1 MVGKRLKDLRRAK
14 NVRQEDLATI
24 LGVQKAVISHYET
37 DKVDPSDKVKVEI
50 AKFFDISMDYLMGI
64 IDEAVPCYHS
74 EIFMK
79 IPKNIRKDERDL
91 LEEFIGFIN
100 HKRKT

>member
-1 MVGKRLKDLRRAK
+1 MQGVFCWRENTDHHASIKARMRNKNRTEVIIVVGKRLKDLRRAK

-50 AKFFDISMDYLMGI
+50 AKFFDNI
-64 IDEAVPCYHS
+64 IDGV
-74 EIFMK
+74 I
-79 IPKNIRKDERDL
+79 
-91 LEEFIGFIN
+91 
-100 HKRKT
+100 